1 VVERVGRRPLLV
13 RLRLAEA
20 VEVEPP
26 RRLRG
31 GGRAAAV
38 ASLHGGEQ
46 EELLPLA
53 AGAAI
58 PQPYEPAG
66 PAKNRIG
73 LRRATQERRRETSK

>member
-1 VVERVGRRPLLV
+1 MEESRRSFSLS
-13 RLRLAEA
+13 
-20 VEVEPP
+20 PP
-26 RRLRG
+26 
-31 GGRAAAV
+31 
-38 ASLHGGEQ
+38 
-46 EELLPLA
+46 PLA